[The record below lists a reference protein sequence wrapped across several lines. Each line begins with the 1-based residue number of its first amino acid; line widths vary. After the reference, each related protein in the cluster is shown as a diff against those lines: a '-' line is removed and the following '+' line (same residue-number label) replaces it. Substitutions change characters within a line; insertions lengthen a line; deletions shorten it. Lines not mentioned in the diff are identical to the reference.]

1 MSAQRNPNAG
11 IWRLPAGYA
20 DLGWQ
25 LPPDDVALCA
35 CREAGHKRHEVD
47 NSLYRYRCTDVV
59 STCDE
64 CKNVY
69 HTDMSD

>member
-1 MSAQRNPNAG
+1 MAELNPQANT
-11 IWRLPAGYA
+11 WQLPAGYT

-25 LPPDDVALCA
+25 LSRDNEALKV
-35 CREAGHKRHEVD
+35 CREASHKRHGFD
-47 NSLYRYRCTDVV
+47 NSRYRYRCTDVI